1 MATPTVMATEM
12 ETTVAVPAVLAVR
25 VEVRVPAA
33 RTAAPYTS
41 LPRHLPST
49 AMCLC
54 VQLQDSHE
62 QPSRRD
68 PKYRD
73 QARKNLL
80 TKFMSGQQITYRM
93 LRKEMQRC
101 FRVDYKRWHKQHI
114 RAKTRR
120 ARDEAEATRLAELG
134 LGPLGTLVAHH
145 AHAREAHTQRARTHA
160 HAQRARTHAH
170 AHAPGARAHAR
181 LTRATRTHT
190 RAHTHT
196 RARATSVDPRL
207 RPCGADSNSE
217 SSSSPPPALLSP
229 QARSSP
235 PPALSPP
242 PELSPFPLSSLML
255 LAEWTPERSLS
266 TSTVRTELM

>member
-1 MATPTVMATEM
+1 MRTETLTEIAKATEM
-12 ETTVAVPAVLAVR
+12 ETTTVAVPAALAER

-62 QPSRRD
+62 QPSRHD
-68 PKYRD
+68 PKYKE

-80 TKFMSGQQITYRM
+80 AKFMSGQAITCGM
-93 LRKEMQRC
+93 LRKETQGC
-101 FRVDYKRWHKQHI
+101 FRVDSHRWHKQHI
-114 RAKTRR
+114 RAIARR
-120 ARDEAEATRLAELG
+120 ARDEAEATQLAELG

-170 AHAPGARAHAR
+170 AQR
-181 LTRATRTHT
+181 
-190 RAHTHT
+190 
-196 RARATSVDPRL
+196 
-207 RPCGADSNSE
+207 
-217 SSSSPPPALLSP
+217 
-229 QARSSP
+229 
-235 PPALSPP
+235 
-242 PELSPFPLSSLML
+242 
-255 LAEWTPERSLS
+255 
-266 TSTVRTELM
+266 

>member
-1 MATPTVMATEM
+1 MSTQMCRRKSVASDDAAFAASNPVRMETLTEIAMATEM
-12 ETTVAVPAVLAVR
+12 ETTTVAVPAALAER

-62 QPSRRD
+62 QPSRHD
-68 PKYRD
+68 PKYRE

-80 TKFMSGQQITYRM
+80 AKLSGQEITSCM

-101 FRVDYKRWHKQHI
+101 FRVDYQRWHKQHI

-120 ARDEAEATRLAELG
+120 ARDEAEATQLAELG

-170 AHAPGARAHAR
+170 AQR
-181 LTRATRTHT
+181 
-190 RAHTHT
+190 
-196 RARATSVDPRL
+196 
-207 RPCGADSNSE
+207 
-217 SSSSPPPALLSP
+217 
-229 QARSSP
+229 
-235 PPALSPP
+235 
-242 PELSPFPLSSLML
+242 
-255 LAEWTPERSLS
+255 
-266 TSTVRTELM
+266 

>member
-1 MATPTVMATEM
+1 MRTETLTEIAKATEM
-12 ETTVAVPAVLAVR
+12 ETTTVAVPAALAER

-62 QPSRRD
+62 QPSRHD
-68 PKYRD
+68 PKYME

-80 TKFMSGQQITYRM
+80 AKFMSGQEITSCM

-101 FRVDYKRWHKQHI
+101 FRVDYKRCHKQHI

-120 ARDEAEATRLAELG
+120 ARDEAEATQLAELG

-170 AHAPGARAHAR
+170 AQSQCR
-181 LTRATRTHT
+181 
-190 RAHTHT
+190 
-196 RARATSVDPRL
+196 
-207 RPCGADSNSE
+207 
-217 SSSSPPPALLSP
+217 
-229 QARSSP
+229 
-235 PPALSPP
+235 
-242 PELSPFPLSSLML
+242 
-255 LAEWTPERSLS
+255 
-266 TSTVRTELM
+266 